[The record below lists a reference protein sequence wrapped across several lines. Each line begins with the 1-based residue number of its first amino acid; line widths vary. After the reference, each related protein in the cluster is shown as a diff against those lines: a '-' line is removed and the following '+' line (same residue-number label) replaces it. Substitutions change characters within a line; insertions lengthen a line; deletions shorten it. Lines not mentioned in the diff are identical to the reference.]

1 MESQAHLKFKV
12 DYSSV
17 RCNVRDARV
26 MSEVDAIKHLQ
37 LFELTS
43 SDQRIDFQTNTSIL
57 IQQLRSSSQPDLLS
71 LFVSEYNLTSD
82 EGLSLMTLVEAFLRV
97 PDNKTRDKLF
107 IDKVAKKGWSQHI
120 GTSKSSMV
128 NIATLAL
135 NIADKM
141 IAHGSNKEIKSRI
154 KKALEILSRPGI
166 RFSANNVMQFFAKQF
181 VFAESINSAIKN
193 RDVKN
198 GLYSFD
204 MLGEAAWTMKDAD
217 KYFQAYKHALIEI
230 GKRNKSK
237 TVAGANGISVKLS
250 ALHPK
255 YDFMHRERV
264 MSELLPRVLELVQ
277 IAQKYNIGINIDA
290 EEADRLD
297 ISLDV
302 IDKVMNTIRNSSWEG
317 FGVVV
322 QAYQKRASFVI
333 DWLYRNCKKNNLKI
347 MVRLVKGAY
356 WDSEIKK
363 SQILGDVDFPVFTKK
378 INTDYSFLV
387 CSQKLLAMRGVDP

>member
-128 NIATLAL
+128 NIAT
-135 NIADKM
+135 
-141 IAHGSNKEIKSRI
+141 
-154 KKALEILSRPGI
+154 
-166 RFSANNVMQFFAKQF
+166 
-181 VFAESINSAIKN
+181 
-193 RDVKN
+193 
-198 GLYSFD
+198 
-204 MLGEAAWTMKDAD
+204 
-217 KYFQAYKHALIEI
+217 
-230 GKRNKSK
+230 
-237 TVAGANGISVKLS
+237 
-250 ALHPK
+250 
-255 YDFMHRERV
+255 
-264 MSELLPRVLELVQ
+264 
-277 IAQKYNIGINIDA
+277 
-290 EEADRLD
+290 
-297 ISLDV
+297 
-302 IDKVMNTIRNSSWEG
+302 
-317 FGVVV
+317 
-322 QAYQKRASFVI
+322 
-333 DWLYRNCKKNNLKI
+333 
-347 MVRLVKGAY
+347 
-356 WDSEIKK
+356 
-363 SQILGDVDFPVFTKK
+363 
-378 INTDYSFLV
+378 
-387 CSQKLLAMRGVDP
+387 

>member
-1 MESQAHLKFKV
+1 MESQAHLKFEV
-12 DYSSV
+12 DYSSI
-17 RCNVRDARV
+17 RNSVRDARV

-37 LFELTS
+37 LFEHTS
-43 SDQRIDFQTNTSIL
+43 SDQRIGFQTNTSNL

-181 VFAESINSAIKN
+181 VFAESINSAIKSRN
-193 RDVKN
+193 VKS

-217 KYFQAYKHALIEI
+217 KYYQAYKNALIEI

-237 TVAGANGISVKLS
+237 TVIGANGISVKLS

-264 MSELLPRVLELVQ
+264 MSELLPKALELVQ
-277 IAQKYNIGINIDA
+277 IAQQYNIGINI
-290 EEADRLD
+290 EA
-297 ISLDV
+297 
-302 IDKVMNTIRNSSWEG
+302 
-317 FGVVV
+317 
-322 QAYQKRASFVI
+322 
-333 DWLYRNCKKNNLKI
+333 
-347 MVRLVKGAY
+347 
-356 WDSEIKK
+356 
-363 SQILGDVDFPVFTKK
+363 
-378 INTDYSFLV
+378 
-387 CSQKLLAMRGVDP
+387 

>member
-1 MESQAHLKFKV
+1 MKSYSHVGFEP
-12 DYSSV
+12 DYSPL
-17 RCNVRDARV
+17 RNDIRGARV
-26 MSEVDAIKHLQ
+26 MTEQDAIKHLK
-37 LFELTS
+37 LFEQTR
-43 SDQRIDFQTNTSIL
+43 SDQRAIFKSKTSEL
-57 IQQLRSSSQPDLLS
+57 IKELRSSSQPDLLS

-107 IDKVAKKGWSQHI
+107 IDKVASKGWSQHI
-120 GTSKSSMV
+120 GTSNSSMV

-154 KKALEILSRPGI
+154 KKAIEILSRPGI
-166 RFSANNVMQFFAKQF
+166 RFSAHNVMQFFAKQF
-181 VFAESINSAIKN
+181 VFEETIESALRGRNI
-193 RDVKN
+193 KN

-204 MLGEAAWTMKDAD
+204 MLGEAAWTMYDAD
-217 KYFQAYKHALIEI
+217 KYFRSYKSALIEI
-230 GKRNKSK
+230 GKRNNKNSVN
-237 TVAGANGISVKLS
+237 TANGISVKLS

-264 MSELLPRVLELVQ
+264 MSELLPRVLELVR

-290 EEADRLD
+290 EEADRLE

-302 IDKVMNTIRNSSWEG
+302 IAEVMQTIANSSWDG

-322 QAYQKRASFVI
+322 QAYQKRAPFVI
-333 DWLYRNCKKNNLKI
+333 DWLNHNCQKHNLKI

-356 WDSEIKK
+356 WDSEIKN
-363 SQILGDVDFPVFTKK
+363 SQTLGDVDFPVFTKK
-378 INTDYSFLV
+378 INTDYSF
-387 CSQKLLAMRGVDP
+387 